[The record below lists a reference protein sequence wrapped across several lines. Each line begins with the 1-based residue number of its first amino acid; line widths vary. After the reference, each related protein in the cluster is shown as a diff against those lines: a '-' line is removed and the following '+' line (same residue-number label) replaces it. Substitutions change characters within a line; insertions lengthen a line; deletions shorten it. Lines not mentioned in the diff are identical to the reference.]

1 MPGNM
6 GMLMKLAPPIRVPGT
21 QCIECLL
28 PCESLLR
35 GKALDKGCI
44 RDEVT
49 LLLVG
54 WVGFL
59 KLSSRVLAMGLVVT
73 RMISA

>member
-6 GMLMKLAPPIRVPGT
+6 GMLMKLAPPVRVPGT

-49 LLLVG
+49 LLRGGLDG
-54 WVGFL
+54 IL
-59 KLSSRVLAMGLVVT
+59 KLSSRVLAMGLVMT

>member
-6 GMLMKLAPPIRVPGT
+6 GMLMKLAPPPVRVPGT

-49 LLLVG
+49 LLRWG
-54 WVGFL
+54 GRDF
-59 KLSSRVLAMGLVVT
+59 
-73 RMISA
+73 

>member
-1 MPGNM
+1 MTGNM

-35 GKALDKGCI
+35 GKALNKGCI
-44 RDEVT
+44 HDEVT
-49 LLLVG
+49 LLWGGLG
-54 WVGFL
+54 GIL
-59 KLSSRVLAMGLVVT
+59 KLSSRVVAMELVVT
-73 RMISA
+73 RVISA